1 MRTGDEFR
9 DDEIADPAVSA
20 RYRATASESSPAQLD
35 RKILQE
41 AKLEASIGA
50 KSLPLISWLRPVTF
64 LATAGLCVALLLEFA
79 EYQEYAGPS
88 GAPVDVLEAA
98 PEFAADRT
106 LPAPSAAEE
115 NIEPAKNVA
124 SPGNPPASL
133 DRSLDN
139 ANDFRR
145 AASDTAG
152 QVRAVESAADATLQ
166 EMPRDVPK
174 QALAASDSESQL
186 ADLPAADMPVA
197 DIRCTDEQRQDAQQW
212 WLCIKQL
219 RSTGLETQAQIEA
232 QGFHDAYPE
241 FSPQ

>member
-1 MRTGDEFR
+1 MTTGDDFR
-9 DDEIADPAVSA
+9 DVEIADSAVSA
-20 RYRATASESSPAQLD
+20 RYRATASESSPKRLD

-41 AKLEASIGA
+41 ATLDVSLGA
-50 KSLPLISWLRPVTF
+50 KPFPLISWLRPVTF

-79 EYQEYAGPS
+79 EYQDYAGPS
-88 GAPVDVLEAA
+88 GVPADVLETA

-106 LPAPSAAEE
+106 LSAPSAAEE

-124 SPGNPPASL
+124 SPGSSPATL
-133 DRSLDN
+133 DRGLDN

-174 QALAASDSESQL
+174 QVPAVSDSDSQ
-186 ADLPAADMPVA
+186 VA
-197 DIRCTDEQRQDAQQW
+197 DFRCTDEQRQDAQRW
-212 WLCIKQL
+212 WLCIEQL
-219 RSTGLETQAQIEA
+219 RNTGQETQAQIEA
-232 QGFHDAYPE
+232 QSFRDTFPE

>member
-1 MRTGDEFR
+1 MTTGDDFR
-9 DDEIADPAVSA
+9 DVEIADSAVSA
-20 RYRATASESSPAQLD
+20 RYRATASESSPTRLD

-41 AKLEASIGA
+41 ATLDVSFGA
-50 KSLPLISWLRPVTF
+50 KSFPLISWLRPVTF

-79 EYQEYAGPS
+79 EFQDYAGPS
-88 GAPVDVLEAA
+88 GE

-124 SPGNPPASL
+124 SPGRSPVSL

-174 QALAASDSESQL
+174 QAPAVSDSDSQV
-186 ADLPAADMPVA
+186 ADL
-197 DIRCTDEQRQDAQQW
+197 RCTDEQRQDAQRW
-212 WLCIKQL
+212 WLCIEQL
-219 RSTGLETQAQIEA
+219 RNTGQETQAQIEA
-232 QGFHDAYPE
+232 QSFRDAFPE